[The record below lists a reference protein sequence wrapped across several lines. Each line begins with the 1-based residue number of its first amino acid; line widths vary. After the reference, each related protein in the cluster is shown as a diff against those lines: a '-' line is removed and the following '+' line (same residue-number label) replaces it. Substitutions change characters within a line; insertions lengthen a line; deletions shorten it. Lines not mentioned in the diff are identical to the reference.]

1 MRCLRRCSA
10 RLTSVC
16 RRCKAASRFFS
27 GLLEKH
33 ELGNRAE
40 EVLTHIGQLA
50 ESCREYQE
58 FASSLAAAGPSADPA
73 LDDAFRSL
81 LWTWFERKLVIVE
94 DSHTSGNRIIQMIMQ
109 QTPPG
114 LHNRIMGMQNIK
126 GTGLDF
132 VYRWQA
138 WEACFRACQD
148 LKSRDGAIAESG
160 LRALSAF
167 QEYGVLCEEYV
178 RATVAEVRHSPNAQ
192 SELFQGELTVILS
205 NLVSAMQQVHAEMRM
220 SGGGGGGVLSGLL
233 EHVEA
238 FLDAGD
244 AVKRRKQAN
253 QIYRDLAAERI
264 SHERAAL
271 ELQILTKRQK
281 GGWLQRS
288 LGGILYPLR
297 VRKRTAET

>member
-1 MRCLRRCSA
+1 
-10 RLTSVC
+10 V
-16 RRCKAASRFFS
+16 
-27 GLLEKH
+27 
-33 ELGNRAE
+33 
-40 EVLTHIGQLA
+40 V
-50 ESCREYQE
+50 
-58 FASSLAAAGPSADPA
+58 
-73 LDDAFRSL
+73 
-81 LWTWFERKLVIVE
+81 VE
-94 DSHTSGNRIIQMIMQ
+94 DPHTSGNRIIQMIMQ

-148 LKSRDGAIAESG
+148 LRSRDSTVAESG
-160 LRALSAF
+160 LRTLSAF
-167 QEYGVLCEEYV
+167 QEYGVLCDEYV
-178 RATVAEVRHSPNAQ
+178 RTTVAEVRHSPAAQ

-205 NLVSAMQQVHAEMRM
+205 NLESAMQRVNAEMRM

-233 EHVEA
+233 VHVEA

-244 AVKRRKQAN
+244 AVKRRKLAN

-271 ELQILTKRQK
+271 ELQALTKRQK

-288 LGGILYPLR
+288 LGEILYPLR
-297 VRKRTAET
+297 VRNRAAET